1 MAIKHSIWTITAK
14 TNLHVGNESSAN
26 FGIIDKAV
34 QRDPITSL
42 PCINA
47 SSLKGALN
55 EHFSKMTD
63 NYFEVFGSDKKEGQ
77 KASTKGLC
85 SFFDAALVAIP
96 EQCDSAELFELCSTS
111 NVLADFNNKVKLFG
125 IEGIRIQDYV
135 RHPLNREKRIVL
147 KENDFCGL
155 YDDFG
160 LPVIARNRVG
170 EQRNLW
176 YEQVIPRE
184 TVFAT
189 MISYPEE
196 NDCCKT
202 FIEKLDNTVVQIG
215 ANATIGYGYCL
226 FKRINP

>member
-14 TNLHVGNESSAN
+14 TNLHVGNESSEN

-55 EHFSKMTD
+55 EHFSKMND
-63 NYFEVFGSDKKEGQ
+63 NYFEVFGSDKKEEQ

-85 SFFDAALVAIP
+85 SFFDATLVAIP
-96 EQCDSAELFELCSTS
+96 QQCNSAELFDLCSTS
-111 NVLADFNNKVKLFG
+111 SVLADFDNKAKLFG
-125 IEGIRIQDYV
+125 VEGVSIKEHIK
-135 RHPLNREKRIVL
+135 HPLNKEKGIL
-147 KENDFCGL
+147 MKTNDFDKL

-160 LPVIARNRVG
+160 LPIIARNRVG
-170 EQRNLW
+170 KQRNLW
-176 YEQVIPRE
+176 YEQVVPRE

-189 MISYPEE
+189 IISYPEE
-196 NDCCKT
+196 NDRCKI
-202 FIEKLDNTVVQIG
+202 FIENLNNTVVQIG